1 MRWIVATSLR
11 YRYLVVFLAV
21 VLMIFSFALLVGINL
36 LERWSSRYQH

>member
-21 VLMIFSFALLVGINL
+21 VLMVFGISPAEEL
-36 LERWSSRYQH
+36 GGGCLS